1 MPARVHVREANPSEL
16 PAVLNVLDGSFLQTD
31 YEAVEQAIETGD
43 VLVGFKSV
51 EAGNSD
57 AQSAVT
63 NNQSAGSDERSTSS
77 DARSTGGEERSPGS
91 AEILGALVLDGEEIV
106 AVAVRRR
113 RRGQGIGSAL
123 VDAARNRHGRLVAH
137 FRESVRPFWESL
149 EFDIESTD
157 EDGRFRGVL
166 HPE

>member
-1 MPARVHVREANPSEL
+1 MPARNVREANLSEL
-16 PAVLNVLDGSFLQTD
+16 PAVLNVLDGGFLQTD
-31 YEAVEQAIETGD
+31 YEATESAIETGD
-43 VLVGFKSV
+43 VLVAV
-51 EAGNSD
+51 EESD
-57 AQSAVT
+57 TGDEQSA
-63 NNQSAGSDERSTSS
+63 D
-77 DARSTGGEERSPGS
+77 S
-91 AEILGALVLDGEEIV
+91 AEILGALVLDGEEVV

-123 VDAARNRHGRLVAH
+123 VDAARNRHERLVVH

-166 HPE
+166 SPE